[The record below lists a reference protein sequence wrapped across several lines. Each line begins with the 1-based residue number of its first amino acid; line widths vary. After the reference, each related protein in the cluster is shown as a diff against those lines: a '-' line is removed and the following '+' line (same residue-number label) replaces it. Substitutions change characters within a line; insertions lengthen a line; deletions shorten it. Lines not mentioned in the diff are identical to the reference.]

1 MVQVEPINA
10 FDDNYIW
17 AIRDTTENQVWV
29 VDPGQAEP
37 VLSYLKQHDATL
49 AGILITHHHWDHTNG
64 VAELVNVFSGI
75 TVYGPTQSK
84 FSGITHPLDAG
95 DTIHIMTL
103 SLTIIRTPGH
113 TLDHICYTNNTLC
126 FTGDT
131 LFSAGCGRLF
141 EGSAEQMWHSF
152 QQFSQFS
159 DSTLIYCTHEYTSAN
174 LAFAAAVEPNND
186 DIKAHIAWVTTQRA
200 KGLPSLPTNFG
211 LERQINPFLRAN
223 LAHMCHQL
231 PPHLACETQRPWDN
245 FSAIRAWKDEF

>member
-29 VDPGQAEP
+29 VDPGQAAP

-103 SLTIIRTPGH
+103 SLTIIRT
-113 TLDHICYTNNTLC
+113 
-126 FTGDT
+126 
-131 LFSAGCGRLF
+131 
-141 EGSAEQMWHSF
+141 
-152 QQFSQFS
+152 
-159 DSTLIYCTHEYTSAN
+159 
-174 LAFAAAVEPNND
+174 
-186 DIKAHIAWVTTQRA
+186 
-200 KGLPSLPTNFG
+200 
-211 LERQINPFLRAN
+211 
-223 LAHMCHQL
+223 
-231 PPHLACETQRPWDN
+231 
-245 FSAIRAWKDEF
+245 